1 MGSLSLASRR
11 GSKAHRSRSPKFEFL
26 HCHQRRPERH
36 LPGFFAYLLHCTE
49 WNQFVVVGN
58 ADADWTAAQLEL
70 PTLGDDQ
77 TNPGDDQ
84 TTLPAACCRLLL
96 LQTFNKRSYSRDL
109 PVHSRDLQV
118 PQTVISSNRL
128 FAASFNIPRFP
139 VLFGEAKILVV
150 CHGCFRHL
158 DE

>member
-1 MGSLSLASRR
+1 M
-11 GSKAHRSRSPKFEFL
+11 
-26 HCHQRRPERH
+26 
-36 LPGFFAYLLHCTE
+36 
-49 WNQFVVVGN
+49 VGN

-84 TTLPAACCRLLL
+84 TKPGDDQTTLPAACCRLLL
-96 LQTFNKRSYSRDL
+96 LQTFNKRSYSGDL

-118 PQTVISSNRL
+118 LQTVISSNRL